1 MDEKLYGYNRLCS
14 FLSLNVIFFLNFHF
28 LYDLIINREKRQGA
42 CKNMYWNFAK
52 ISQIE
57 ECSFNAVLKKFGE
70 LGIDGLVRENIQNSL
85 DGRDSSSGR
94 PVEVHINTGNMSA
107 GEIPGLDE
115 VREHINALR
124 GGNPY
129 AIETIAS
136 LQEKIKE
143 IDVKYISFEDRN
155 TKGLTGASK
164 GSNFTE
170 ADTWGAYA
178 YRKGMHHVEENQE
191 QENLR
196 GGSHGI
202 GKIASNAASD
212 INIMFFANCD
222 QYGEKHLG
230 GTVQLIEH
238 EMNGNCYRQTGYFTK
253 VERDN
258 HYVPFENEH
267 FADVFQKD
275 TRGLKIIIPFLREDY
290 CDEKD
295 IVRSVCD
302 NFFVAI
308 LRNELVVYVNEK
320 KIWNENI
327 EDIVSDTEY
336 YEEQDPGL
344 MKNCFTPLY
353 VNTYLQH
360 GEVDIVIEDLRTEHR
375 FNLRIVYNKDI
386 KKGRMAIVRSNG
398 MKIEDKKITS
408 FATAPFNAI
417 LLPAS
422 SEEDRF
428 LKTLENESHT
438 ALVSGHIQD
447 IKLKR
452 NAVRFINNISKE
464 LGPLISNL
472 MKEANPVDGKID
484 TSDII
489 YELQIDFKKSI
500 RETTS
505 TVHLTKAS
513 EQSEKQLVQM
523 KAQVKPKKKKTA
535 QQKRESIAKKI
546 MRQLKRKEGQGQKVT
561 RVRYTMYPE
570 SVQRIIVGDTEILCF
585 DLNELDGYSNE
596 ELCNVGFVIIDGTG
610 REVEEDYIV
619 NQNYDSVEDTNTHK
633 VCVAEGNIIKDVS
646 IKNGKTQI
654 KMQLSR
660 QYNSNLKFNYF
671 VEV

>member
-1 MDEKLYGYNRLCS
+1 
-14 FLSLNVIFFLNFHF
+14 
-28 LYDLIINREKRQGA
+28 
-42 CKNMYWNFAK
+42 MYWDFAK

-85 DGRDSSSGR
+85 DGKDTTSGL
-94 PVEVHINTGNMSA
+94 PVEVRINVGNMLA
-107 GEIPGLDE
+107 RQIPGLDE
-115 VREHINALR
+115 VREHINSLH
-124 GGNPY
+124 GDNPY
-129 AIETIAS
+129 ATETIVS

-143 IDVKYISFEDRN
+143 TNVKYISFEDRN
-155 TKGLTGASK
+155 TKGLTGARNGSK
-164 GSNFTE
+164 FNET
-170 ADTWGAYA
+170 DTWGAYA

-196 GGSHGI
+196 GGSHGV

-238 EMNGNCYRQTGYFTK
+238 KMKGHCYRQTGYFTK
-253 VERDN
+253 VQDGD
-258 HYVPFENEH
+258 YYAPFENEC
-267 FADVFQKD
+267 FANVFQKD
-275 TRGLKIIIPFLREDY
+275 TRGLKIVIPFLREDY

-308 LRNELVVYVNEK
+308 LRKELVVFVNEK

-327 EDIVSDTEY
+327 RDIISDTEY
-336 YEEQDPGL
+336 YEVQDPAL

-353 VNTYLQH
+353 VNTYTQQ
-360 GEVDIVIEDLRTEHR
+360 EDLRIAIGDITEEHY
-375 FNLRIVYNKDI
+375 FKLRIVYNKDI

-408 FATAPFNAI
+408 FATAPFNAV

-422 SEEDRF
+422 SEEDKF

-438 ALVSGHIQD
+438 ELVSGHIQD

-464 LGPLISNL
+464 LGPLISNM

-489 YELQIDFKKSI
+489 YELQTDFKKSI
-500 RETTS
+500 RESTS
-505 TVHLTKAS
+505 TVYLTKAT
-513 EQSEKQLVQM
+513 EKSDKVIVQI
-523 KAQVKPKKKKTA
+523 KAKVKPKKKKTA
-535 QQKRESIAKKI
+535 EQKRTSTAKKI
-546 MRQLKRKEGQGQKVT
+546 MRQLKRKEGQGEKIT
-561 RVRYTMYPE
+561 RVRYTMHPE
-570 SVQRIIVGDTEILCF
+570 YVQRIIIEDVEILCF
-585 DLNELDGYSNE
+585 DFLELDGYSDE
-596 ELCNVGFVIIDGTG
+596 DICNVGFVIIDGTG

-619 NQNYDSVEDTNTHK
+619 NKNYDSVEDQNTHK
-633 VCVAEGNIIKDVS
+633 MCMAEGNIIKDVS
-646 IKNGKTQI
+646 IKNGKMNI
-654 KMQLSR
+654 KMKLSKH
-660 QYNSNLKFNYF
+660 YNYNLKFSYF

>member
-1 MDEKLYGYNRLCS
+1 
-14 FLSLNVIFFLNFHF
+14 
-28 LYDLIINREKRQGA
+28 
-42 CKNMYWNFAK
+42 MYWDFAK

-85 DGRDSSSGR
+85 DGKDTTSGL
-94 PVEVHINTGNMSA
+94 PVEVHINVGNMLA
-107 GEIPGLDE
+107 QEIPGLDE
-115 VREHINALR
+115 VREHINALH
-124 GGNPY
+124 GDNPY
-129 AIETIAS
+129 ATETIAS

-143 IDVKYISFEDRN
+143 INVKYISFEDRN
-155 TKGLTGASK
+155 TKGLTGAGNGSK
-164 GSNFTE
+164 FNE
-170 ADTWGAYA
+170 MDTWGAYA

-196 GGSHGI
+196 GGSHGV

-222 QYGEKHLG
+222 KNEEKHLG

-238 EMNGNCYRQTGYFTK
+238 KLNGHCYRQTGYFTK
-253 VERDN
+253 VIDDN
-258 HYVPFENEH
+258 HYVPFENDS
-267 FADVFQKD
+267 FAEVFQKD
-275 TRGLKIIIPFLREDY
+275 TRGLKIVIPFLKEDY
-290 CDEKD
+290 CNEKD

-308 LRNELVVYVNEK
+308 LRKELIVFVNEK

-327 EDIVSDTEY
+327 RDFISDTEY
-336 YEEQDPGL
+336 YEVQDPAG

-353 VNTYLQH
+353 VNTYLQQ
-360 GEVDIVIEDLRTEHR
+360 EDVRIVIKDISTEHY

-422 SEEDRF
+422 SEEDKF

-438 ALVSGHIQD
+438 ELVSGHIQD

-464 LGPLISNL
+464 LGPLISNM

-489 YELQIDFKKSI
+489 YELQTDFKKSI
-500 RETTS
+500 RESTT
-505 TVHLTKAS
+505 TVHLTKSA
-513 EQSEKQLVQM
+513 EKSDKVIVQM
-523 KAQVKPKKKKTA
+523 KAKVKPKKKKTE
-535 QQKRESIAKKI
+535 QQRRESVAKKI

-570 SVQRIIVGDTEILCF
+570 SVQRIIVEDVEILCF
-585 DLNELDGYSNE
+585 DFSELDGYSNE
-596 ELCNVGFVIIDGTG
+596 DICNVGFVMIDGTG
-610 REVEEDYIV
+610 KEVDEDYNV
-619 NQNYDSVEDTNTHK
+619 SKNYDYVEDQNTHK
-633 VCVAEGNIIKDVS
+633 NCMTEGNLIKDVS
-646 IKNGKTQI
+646 IRNSKMKV
-654 KMQLSR
+654 KMQLSK
-660 QYNSNLKFNYF
+660 QYNSNLKFSYF